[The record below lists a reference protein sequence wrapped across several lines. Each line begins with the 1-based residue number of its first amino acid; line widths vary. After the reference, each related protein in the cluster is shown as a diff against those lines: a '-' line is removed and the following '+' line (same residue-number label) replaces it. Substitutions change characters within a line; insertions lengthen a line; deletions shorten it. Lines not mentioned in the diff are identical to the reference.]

1 MTSHDSLS
9 PPYTNSR
16 VTGMVQAKCVC
27 MGTCICFYSFI
38 FAIHFFLAISFRFT
52 ALSGPDCV
60 RVCLRRIS
68 ETLAYT
74 GGDRSSGM
82 QFLSLFPLLAR
93 CVEKRQAVC
102 AHLPM
107 MLSASGSLRCGA
119 SCEQMATDTDNL
131 PLSLSLSSSHTVTQA
146 YNHWNTHVQMYLH
159 THMHTHTKQSLITFD
174 WMHQKWKMLALS
186 YLTLPAF
193 FCHFV
198 SCASSH

>member
-27 MGTCICFYSFI
+27 MGTCICFYSFT

-82 QFLSLFPLLAR
+82 QFLSLSFLSWPAVWKNAR
-93 CVEKRQAVC
+93 QCVLIYPWC
-102 AHLPM
+102 
-107 MLSASGSLRCGA
+107 S
-119 SCEQMATDTDNL
+119 L
-131 PLSLSLSSSHTVTQA
+131 PLALFDVAPVVSKWPLTQIICLSPSLSLPLTQSHRHIITE
-146 YNHWNTHVQMYLH
+146 
-159 THMHTHTKQSLITFD
+159 THTCRCTYT
-174 WMHQKWKMLALS
+174 HTCTH
-186 YLTLPAF
+186 TLNRA
-193 FCHFV
+193 
-198 SCASSH
+198 

>member
-1 MTSHDSLS
+1 MSCLPPQSYADGSQYMTSHDSLS

-131 PLSLSLSSSHTVTQA
+131 PLSLSLSLPLTQSHRHIITE
-146 YNHWNTHVQMYLH
+146 
-159 THMHTHTKQSLITFD
+159 THTCRCTYT
-174 WMHQKWKMLALS
+174 HTCTH
-186 YLTLPAF
+186 TLNRA
-193 FCHFV
+193 
-198 SCASSH
+198 